1 MKLSLAGL
9 LGLFSCSA
17 AAVQTTLTLS
27 IPTTSNLNPQTLPPQ
42 THATLSTLHATHS
55 AALSPHNTFT
65 FRNLTGPASYLLDV
79 HCTTNIFIPYRI
91 DVADDGSL
99 YAWETY
105 RGNDWDNK
113 GEAIQG
119 KEFSTGGKGFEVRAV
134 GVKGYFVERSKF
146 SIVNIVMKNPMIL
159 MGMVTMGIFLGMPYM
174 LKNMDP
180 EMRREF
186 EEAQRSNPMSS
197 LLGGAANQAGGGGG
211 NPMGNF
217 DVAGFLA
224 GGGSSSG
231 SGAASGSGKKN
242 GKR

>member
-65 FRNLTGPASYLLDV
+65 FRNLTGPDSYLLDV
-79 HCTTNIFIPYRI
+79 HCTTNIFVPYRI
-91 DVADDGSL
+91 DVAEDGSL

-119 KEFSTGGKGFEVRAV
+119 KEPPAH
-134 GVKGYFVERSKF
+134 
-146 SIVNIVMKNPMIL
+146 
-159 MGMVTMGIFLGMPYM
+159 IF
-174 LKNMDP
+174 
-180 EMRREF
+180 RRT
-186 EEAQRSNPMSS
+186 S
-197 LLGGAANQAGGGGG
+197 
-211 NPMGNF
+211 
-217 DVAGFLA
+217 
-224 GGGSSSG
+224 
-231 SGAASGSGKKN
+231 
-242 GKR
+242 

>member
-1 MKLSLAGL
+1 MNLSLLGL
-9 LGLFSCSA
+9 LGLLSSA

-42 THATLSTLHATHS
+42 THATLSTLHAAHS
-55 AALSPHNTFT
+55 APLSPQNTFT
-65 FRNLTGPASYLLDV
+65 FRNLTGPASYLLDI
-79 HCTTNIFIPYRI
+79 HCTTNIFTPLRI
-91 DVADDGSL
+91 DVAEDGAL
-99 YAWETY
+99 YAWETF

-113 GEAIQG
+113 GEAIAG
-119 KEFSTGGKGFEVRAV
+119 REFPNGKGFEVRAV
-134 GVKGYFVERSKF
+134 GAKGYFVERSKF

-159 MGMVTMGIFLGMPYM
+159 MGMVTMGIFIGMPYL

-180 EMRREF
+180 EMRAEF

-197 LLGGAANQAGGGGG
+197 ILGGAAGQAGGGGG

-224 GGGSSSG
+224 GGSSG
-231 SGAASGSGKKN
+231 SGSGKKS